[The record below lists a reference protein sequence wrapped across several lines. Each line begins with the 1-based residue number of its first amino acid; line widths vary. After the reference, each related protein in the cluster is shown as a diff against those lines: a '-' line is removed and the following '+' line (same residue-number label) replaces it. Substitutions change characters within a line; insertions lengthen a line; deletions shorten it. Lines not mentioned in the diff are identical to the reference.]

1 MDVSEDIVTRHFS
14 GMNFDEVLEFL
25 IQEVKSR
32 NYIITR
38 INNIDNIHDRLN
50 EDAAK
55 KLKFKFYKI
64 VEFCN
69 LESCSQLISTDLTAG
84 VFMPVKFAVYQAD
97 NKEKVIISF
106 LKPTAFAS
114 IFNSD
119 GMKRIA
125 EILEKDM
132 YEILDEIIF

>member
-1 MDVSEDIVTRHFS
+1 MDVSEDIVTRNYS
-14 GMNFDEVLEFL
+14 GMKFDEVLEYL
-25 IQEVKSR
+25 IQEVKAR
-32 NYIITR
+32 NYLITR

-50 EDAAK
+50 GDDAK
-55 KLKFKFYKI
+55 NVKFKLYKI

-84 VFMPVKFAVYQAD
+84 VFMPVKFAVFQAD
-97 NKEKVIISF
+97 NKEQVFISF

-119 GMKRIA
+119 EMMRIA
-125 EILEKDM
+125 EILEKEM

>member
-14 GMNFDEVLEFL
+14 GMNFDEVLEYL
-25 IQEVKSR
+25 IQEVKAR
-32 NYIITR
+32 NYVITR

-64 VEFCN
+64 VEICN
-69 LESCSQLISTDLTAG
+69 LESCSQLISTDLTPG
-84 VFMPVKFAVYQAD
+84 LFMPVKFAVYQAD